1 MPEQNVRNRAQNR
14 KSGVSKGAPLVPSLH
29 FRRKNG
35 LVALAAVGTISLGY
49 FLLSKGGTDL
59 AAFLLVTG
67 YLVLIPLAIAIK

>member
-1 MPEQNVRNRAQNR
+1 MSEQNVRSRAQNR

-29 FRRKNG
+29 LRRKNG
-35 LVALAAVGTISLGY
+35 LIALAAIATISLGY
-49 FLLSKGGTDL
+49 FLLSRGGTDL